1 MTTND
6 SSTEQNKGANEATA
20 NDDISNQAKD
30 AVKEAVQSSDSS
42 YLTKEEAKSVFEE
55 MATER
60 KAVFDQAQG
69 RAQNVTQQKIKEV
82 QDKAENEIN
91 TVVQDFE
98 DLLDEDTKEVFRQR
112 RAQRKAEEQQ
122 AEMQEGLELLREF
135 KQVADNAP
143 NSALSQEQLVSLE
156 ATISNVAKNLGANV
170 TARDQSVWKGWN
182 AQMGYDESVALATK
196 NISELQVAKPTNKP
210 NTTSNVPP
218 TTQGA
223 PSTAKKMYNSQVDL
237 ARAFSKGEI
246 NVQTFNKLK
255 KEI

>member
-6 SSTEQNKGANEATA
+6 SSTEQNKETNEATA
-20 NDDISNQAKD
+20 SNNISDQAKN
-30 AVKEAVQSSDSS
+30 AVNEAVQNSEPS
-42 YLTKEEAKSVFEE
+42 YLTKEDAKEVFNEF
-55 MATER
+55 AGER

-69 RAQNVTQQKIKEV
+69 RAQNITQQKIKEV

-98 DLLDEDTKEVFRQR
+98 DLLDEDTREVFKQR

-122 AEMQEGLELLREF
+122 AEMQEGLEFLREI
-135 KQVADNAP
+135 KQNAP
-143 NSALSQEQLVSLE
+143 TSALNQEQLMSLE
-156 ATISNVAKNLGANV
+156 ATISNVAKNLGTNV
-170 TARDQSVWKGWN
+170 TARDQAVWKGWN

-196 NISELQVAKPTNKP
+196 NISALQVAKPSNKP

-223 PSTAKKMYNSQVDL
+223 PSTAKKTYSSQVDL

-255 KEI
+255 NEL